1 MITSVAIGLHF
12 FLHLNYFCWQQFCR
26 SPDLDAHNNRSSVF
40 CLAFQWEI
48 VQLGLIALSMRAFL
62 LFSLFLF
69 SQHLSLFSYTWLYCM
84 SINTSS
90 FTNTLTV
97 GFVRVG
103 GYEYLTYSY
112 MRAVPNT
119 TFNNPDTHC
128 GYPPDDS
135 LHFFRAIDDP
145 DYPWTGVIFGL
156 TISSVWYWCSD
167 QVYFSICLH
176 LVLFRRWLQLWDS
189 LDWFVLFL
197 KPSQCNLI

>member
-1 MITSVAIGLHF
+1 MSTKHDYLSSNFAFKL
-12 FLHLNYFCWQQFCR
+12 FLLATLLQDSWFGC
-26 SPDLDAHNNRSSVF
+26 AHRDRFSIF
-40 CLAFQWEI
+40 CLAFSVRI
-48 VQLGLIALSMRAFL
+48 CSIKVDNTFNVRFSAFL
-62 LFSLFLF
+62 TLLFF
-69 SQHLSLFSYTWLYCM
+69 STFIFISSHLAVLHVNLHFCQFTLL
-84 SINTSS
+84 S
-90 FTNTLTV
+90 FTNTLTL

-128 GYPPDDS
+128 GYPLDDS

-167 QVYFSICLH
+167 QVYFSICFH
-176 LVLFRRWLQLWDS
+176 LVLFWLWSQLRLICS
-189 LDWFVLFL
+189 LSETV
-197 KPSQCNLI
+197 SM

>member
-1 MITSVAIGLHF
+1 MS
-12 FLHLNYFCWQQFCR
+12 
-26 SPDLDAHNNRSSVF
+26 
-40 CLAFQWEI
+40 
-48 VQLGLIALSMRAFL
+48 AFL
-62 LFSLFLF
+62 LFSLFFFSEHLYLF
-69 SQHLSLFSYTWLYCM
+69 PLTWLYCM
-84 SINTSS
+84 SIYTSVNLHFCQFTLLS
-90 FTNTLTV
+90 FTNTLTL

-167 QVYFSICLH
+167 QVYFSICFH
-176 LVLFRRWLQLWDS
+176 LVLFWL
-189 LDWFVLFL
+189 
-197 KPSQCNLI
+197 